1 MESIYDKLVA
11 WADSN
16 GYWAQ
21 YLLNLCFNNEEISQE
36 ELDMTNRSLLFF
48 KPSHRHS
55 FVVSYNFSKQKTH
68 ICLFFHLGFDVG
80 ITLSFP

>member
-36 ELDMTNRSLLFF
+36 ELELANKL
-48 KPSHRHS
+48 
-55 FVVSYNFSKQKTH
+55 V
-68 ICLFFHLGFDVG
+68 
-80 ITLSFP
+80 

>member
-36 ELDMTNRSLLFF
+36 ELHMTNRSLLFF
-48 KPSHRHS
+48 LT
-55 FVVSYNFSKQKTH
+55 FA
-68 ICLFFHLGFDVG
+68 
-80 ITLSFP
+80 

>member
-36 ELDMTNRSLLFF
+36 ELDNTCVGAQEKLNVLYFANTC
-48 KPSHRHS
+48 KQRHI
-55 FVVSYNFSKQKTH
+55 VVAF
-68 ICLFFHLGFDVG
+68 
-80 ITLSFP
+80 

>member
-21 YLLNLCFNNEEISQE
+21 YLLNLCFSNEEISQE
-36 ELDMTNRSLLFF
+36 ELDKIIHCYISKSFPSITF
-48 KPSHRHS
+48 KKTE
-55 FVVSYNFSKQKTH
+55 SKQTSK
-68 ICLFFHLGFDVG
+68 LF
-80 ITLSFP
+80 LSYCYSL